1 MCMGS
6 PKIPPPPEVPP
17 PPIPAPP
24 PAKPAT
30 LVKPRATGAVG
41 DQLRR
46 QGKKA
51 MLIPTSGTGTNTPG
65 Y

>member
-6 PKIPPPPEVPP
+6 PKIPPPPELPP

-24 PAKPAT
+24 PAKPA
-30 LVKPRATGAVG
+30 KMSRSRATGAVG
-41 DQLRR
+41 DKLRR
-46 QGKKA
+46 QGKKS